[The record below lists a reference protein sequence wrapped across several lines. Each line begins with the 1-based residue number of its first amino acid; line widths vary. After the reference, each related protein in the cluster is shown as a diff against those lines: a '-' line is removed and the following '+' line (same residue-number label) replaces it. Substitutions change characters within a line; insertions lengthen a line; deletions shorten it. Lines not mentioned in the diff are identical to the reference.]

1 MAILNSY
8 VSLPEGKLAY
18 NYATSQALP
27 RRPTGPRT
35 AWRVPWWHAP
45 HGPRGWKAGE
55 PAKHD
60 EESKGPPV
68 VRKSLDFFLF
78 VAVLYYP

>member
-1 MAILNSY
+1 MLVY
-8 VSLPEGKLAY
+8 QRVSWLTTTL
-18 NYATSQALP
+18 LP
-27 RRPTGPRT
+27 RPCHDVPLGPEQHGGCRGGTPRT
-35 AWRVPWWHAP
+35 VR
-45 HGPRGWKAGE
+45 RGWKAGE

-60 EESKGPPV
+60 EESKGPPI